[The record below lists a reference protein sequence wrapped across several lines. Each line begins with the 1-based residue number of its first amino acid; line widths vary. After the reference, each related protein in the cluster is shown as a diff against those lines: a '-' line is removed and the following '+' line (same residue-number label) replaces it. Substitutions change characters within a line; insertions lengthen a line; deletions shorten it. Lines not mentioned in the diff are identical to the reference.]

1 MSRALDTEDGVLAPA
16 QSAARSAVAKVPEIT
31 AIFWVVKILT
41 TAMGESTSDFLN
53 QELGPAIAV
62 PIMLIVLGVALR
74 LQLKASRYVAWT
86 YWLVVVAVAVF
97 GTSAADALHVV
108 LGIPYLISTSFY
120 LVVLAVILTA
130 WYRSEKTLSIHSIHT
145 RRRESFYWATVLA
158 TFALGTAAG
167 DMTATTMH
175 LGFLASGL
183 MFTGWILVPAVAY
196 LRFGVN
202 EVLTF
207 WFAYIL
213 TRPLGASFADWMAVA
228 HHSGGL
234 GFGTGAVAVTLSI
247 LIVAFVGYLSIA
259 RSDVEGE
266 VGIEGE
272 RSVRLSQTLD
282 SRSILGA
289 EVE

>member
-1 MSRALDTEDGVLAPA
+1 MANVIPPVRRAL
-16 QSAARSAVAKVPEIT
+16 SKVPQIT
-31 AIFWVVKILT
+31 ALFWVVKILT

-74 LQLKASRYVAWT
+74 LQFKAPSYVAWK

-108 LGIPYLISTSFY
+108 LGIPYLISTAFY
-120 LVVLAVILTA
+120 LVVLAAVLSV
-130 WYRSEKTLSIHSIHT
+130 WYVSERTLSIHSIHT
-145 RRRESFYWATVLA
+145 PRREAFYWATVLA

-167 DMTATTMH
+167 DLTATTMH
-175 LGFLASGL
+175 LGFFASGI
-183 MFTGWILVPAVAY
+183 MFTAWILVPAVAY

-213 TRPLGASFADWMAVA
+213 TRPLGASFADWMAVSP
-228 HHSGGL
+228 HNGGL
-234 GFGTGAVAVTLSI
+234 GFTTGPVAITLTV
-247 LIVAFVGYLSIA
+247 LIVAFVRYLSVTRI
-259 RSDVEGE
+259 DVEGA
-266 VGIEGE
+266 
-272 RSVRLSQTLD
+272 RLPASADPRAQVD
-282 SRSILGA
+282 PRSILST
-289 EVE
+289 ELE

>member
-1 MSRALDTEDGVLAPA
+1 MSEHVHPARRAL
-16 QSAARSAVAKVPEIT
+16 SKVPEIT
-31 AIFWVVKILT
+31 VLFWVVKILT

-53 QELGPAIAV
+53 QALGPAVAV

-74 LQLKASRYVAWT
+74 LQFKARRYVAWT

-120 LVVLAVILTA
+120 LVVLAGILTA
-130 WYRSEKTLSIHSIHT
+130 WYASERTLSIHSIHT
-145 RRRESFYWATVLA
+145 PRREAFYWATVLA

-175 LGFLASGL
+175 LGFFASGV
-183 MFTGWILVPAVAY
+183 MFAVWIAVPAVAY

-213 TRPLGASFADWMAVA
+213 TRPLGASFADWMAVT
-228 HHSGGL
+228 HHNGGL
-234 GFGTGAVAVTLSI
+234 GFTTGPVAVTLTI
-247 LIVAFVGYLSIA
+247 LIVAFVRYLTIT
-259 RSDVEGE
+259 RIDVEGE
-266 VGIEGE
+266 QPVAA
-272 RSVRLSQTLD
+272 QLD
-282 SRSILGA
+282 PRSILA
-289 EVE
+289 TELD

>member
-1 MSRALDTEDGVLAPA
+1 MTTAIDPARRAL
-16 QSAARSAVAKVPEIT
+16 AKVPEIT
-31 AIFWVVKILT
+31 ALFWVVKILT

-62 PIMLIVLGVALR
+62 PLMLILLGVALR
-74 LQLKASRYVAWT
+74 LQFKAPRYVAWK

-120 LVVLAVILTA
+120 LVVLAAVLTA
-130 WYRSEKTLSIHSIHT
+130 WYLSERTLSIHSIYT
-145 RRRESFYWATVLA
+145 PRRETFYWATVLA

-167 DMTATTMH
+167 DMTAMTMH
-175 LGFLASGL
+175 LGFLASGV
-183 MFTGWILVPAVAY
+183 MFTVWIAVPAVAY

-213 TRPLGASFADWMAVA
+213 TRPLGASFADWLAVS
-228 HHSGGL
+228 HHNGGL
-234 GFGTGAVAVTLSI
+234 DLGTGPVAVTLTI
-247 LIVAFVGYLSIA
+247 LIVAFVRYLSIT
-259 RSDVEGE
+259 RVDVP
-266 VGIEGE
+266 GE
-272 RSVRLSQTLD
+272 RLAVALD
-282 SRSILGA
+282 ARAHEDTHSLLGA
-289 EVE
+289 EID

>member
-1 MSRALDTEDGVLAPA
+1 MSSVADPKSGFSTRANPV
-16 QSAARSAVAKVPEIT
+16 ARSAIAKVPEIT

-120 LVVLAVILTA
+120 LIVLAAILTA
-130 WYRSEKTLSIHSIHT
+130 WYVSERTLSIHSIYT

-167 DMTATTMH
+167 DMTATTLH
-175 LGFLASGL
+175 LGYLASGL
-183 MFTGWILVPAVAY
+183 MFAAWILVPAVAY

-234 GFGTGAVAVTLSI
+234 GFGTGAVAVTLSV
-247 LIVAFVGYLSIA
+247 LIVAFVGYLTVN
-259 RSDVEGE
+259 RVDVEGE
-266 VGIEGE
+266 VAIEGE
-272 RSVRLSQTLD
+272 HVVPHTRPLD
-282 SRSILGA
+282 SHAILGA
-289 EVE
+289 ELD